1 MHERLLKARESFKGP
16 AVEGRILSLELDE
29 HYRRR
34 LHGQRREGEPSPEV
48 MAKGLR
54 NRMIIQEMKNAY
66 NRLAGVGDVLVDARL
81 PRVLKDRGHVSSLSK
96 ADMEALNRELRE
108 LGSSVFGD
116 VVAAHVEEHIGRI
129 IQQVLA

>member
-16 AVEGRILSLELDE
+16 AVEGRMLSRELDE
-29 HYRRR
+29 SYRRG
-34 LHGQRREGEPSPEV
+34 LHIRRRAGEPSPEA

-66 NRLAGVGDVLVDARL
+66 NRLAGVGDILVDARL
-81 PRVLKDRGHVSSLSK
+81 PRVLKDRGRISSLSK

-108 LGSSVFGD
+108 LGGSVFGD